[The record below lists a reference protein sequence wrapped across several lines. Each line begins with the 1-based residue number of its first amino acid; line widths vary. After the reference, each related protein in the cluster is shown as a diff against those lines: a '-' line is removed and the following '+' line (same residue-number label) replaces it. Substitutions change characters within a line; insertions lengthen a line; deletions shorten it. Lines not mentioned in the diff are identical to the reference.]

1 MAMPPYPTLLLAIGN
16 DARQDDGLGWA
27 FAQALETNPP
37 PGWRLEYRYQ
47 LQVEDAAL
55 IAEYEQVIFADATH
69 EALPMGYA
77 FGRLAPAVSFAFTTH
92 ALPPAAVLALC
103 QQVYERSPRAW
114 LLAIAGVQWELGP
127 GLSHTAQQHLQAAL
141 EALPR
146 LLQQLEAAA

>member
-1 MAMPPYPTLLLAIGN
+1 MSPTLLLAIGN

-37 PGWRLEYRYQ
+37 PNWRIEYRYQ

-69 EALPMGYA
+69 EALPQGYT
-77 FGRLAPAVSFAFTTH
+77 FGRLAPAASFTFTTH

-103 QQVYERSPRAW
+103 QQIYERSPRAW
-114 LLAIAGVQWELGP
+114 LLAIAGAQWALEQ
-127 GLSHTAQQHLQAAL
+127 GLSHIAQQHLQTAL
-141 EALPR
+141 EALPH
-146 LLQQLEAAA
+146 LLQQLDVTA